1 MKNLWKLSSFPA
13 NGSSEKGLSK
23 SETEKVIKAV
33 KSEIDEIKSEI
44 QKPIFEDRPTSS
56 NVDSLTPMKLLGE
69 FLSYLRKEKSMSL
82 LMLARQISKIEIE
95 GKTAVIYSDDDD
107 MMSLQT
113 NEKHHGEVL
122 KFFESK
128 GLGFKV
134 HENEKTTTEVDE
146 LKRLLGPKLVIK

>member
-1 MKNLWKLSSFPA
+1 MKT
-13 NGSSEKGLSK
+13 EI
-23 SETEKVIKAV
+23 ET
-33 KSEIDEIKSEI
+33 IKSEI
-44 QKPIFEDRPTSS
+44 QKPIFEENTSPQNTGEMS
-56 NVDSLTPMKLLGE
+56 SMKILGE
-69 FLSYLRKEKSMSL
+69 FLSYLRKEKIMSL